1 MLTEKELKKMLKEKE
16 KEQRRLELE
25 KIETAIKLRLD
36 YRLTIEIDLIKNI
49 LNGRYRRND
58 NWRSKK
64 RIKRI

>member
-36 YRLTIEIDLIKNI
+36 YKLTIEIDLIKNI
-49 LNGRYRRND
+49 LNGRY
-58 NWRSKK
+58 
-64 RIKRI
+64 

>member
-1 MLTEKELKKMLKEKE
+1 MLTEKKLKKMLKEKE

-58 NWRSKK
+58 N
-64 RIKRI
+64 